1 MFKADD
7 YRLRLKSLSDTLS
20 EAKYALDI
28 DNLGAKLEGLKKE
41 QEDPAVWQDLEKS
54 KKVGREISAVEN
66 KINSYKKGET
76 ALADAYDFIDQI
88 GRASCRE
95 RVYEAV

>member
-28 DNLGAKLEGLKKE
+28 DNLGARLEKLKAE
-41 QEDPAVWQDLEKS
+41 QEQPEVWQDLEKS
-54 KKVGREISAVEN
+54 KKIGREISSVES
-66 KINSYKKGET
+66 KM
-76 ALADAYDFIDQI
+76 DAY
-88 GRASCRE
+88 RA
-95 RVYEAV
+95 

>member
-28 DNLGAKLEGLKKE
+28 DNLGAKLAELKKE

-54 KKVGREISAVEN
+54 KKVAAGPL
-66 KINSYKKGET
+66 YLT
-76 ALADAYDFIDQI
+76 FHT
-88 GRASCRE
+88 
-95 RVYEAV
+95 

>member
-28 DNLGAKLEGLKKE
+28 DNLGTKLSALKAE

-54 KKVGREISAVEN
+54 KRVGREIASVEN
-66 KINSYKKGET
+66 KMNSYKKGET
-76 ALADAYDFIDQI
+76 AL
-88 GRASCRE
+88 
-95 RVYEAV
+95 